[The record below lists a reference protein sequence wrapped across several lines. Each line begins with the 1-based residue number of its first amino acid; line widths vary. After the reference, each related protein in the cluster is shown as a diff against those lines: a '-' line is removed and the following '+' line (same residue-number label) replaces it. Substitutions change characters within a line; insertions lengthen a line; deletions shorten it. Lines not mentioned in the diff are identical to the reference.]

1 MLVSVMYTSKTVK
14 LKFLIVSKIFRNP
27 GKLTLCWLKKNS
39 TTRIASGAEQDN
51 IEKKKKKQLHFLYLL
66 EEIDGPTDY
75 HYFSQPSRFF
85 AQSNKANDRET
96 TTVCYYSI
104 HAVAA

>member
-1 MLVSVMYTSKTVK
+1 MKTDIVLAEK
-14 LKFLIVSKIFRNP
+14 KFDDAY
-27 GKLTLCWLKKNS
+27 
-39 TTRIASGAEQDN
+39 RIRSRAGQHR
-51 IEKKKKKQLHFLYLL
+51 KKKKKQLHFLYLL

>member
-1 MLVSVMYTSKTVK
+1 M
-14 LKFLIVSKIFRNP
+14 
-27 GKLTLCWLKKNS
+27 CWLTKEFGRREVS
-39 TTRIASGAEQDN
+39 HQDN
-51 IEKKKKKQLHFLYLL
+51 IEKKKKQLHFLYLL